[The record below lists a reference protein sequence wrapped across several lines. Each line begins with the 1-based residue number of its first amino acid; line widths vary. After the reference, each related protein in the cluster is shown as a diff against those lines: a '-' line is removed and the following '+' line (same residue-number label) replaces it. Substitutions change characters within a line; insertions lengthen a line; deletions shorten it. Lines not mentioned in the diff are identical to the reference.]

1 MGLSLMA
8 FSGYTLEELSA
19 RAASSEPEIAD
30 LLATLD
36 VLVDGRYEA
45 GHPEHERLWVGSSNQ
60 RFHYFTE
67 RYSPAIE
74 RPEPGAP
81 LRTIELRLSPDG
93 RLAADE
99 WRTPFLR
106 RLGR

>member
-1 MGLSLMA
+1 MGLSLIA

-19 RAASSEPEIAD
+19 RARGGEPEIGD
-30 LLATLD
+30 LLAALD

-45 GHPEHERLWVGSSNQ
+45 DRPERERLWVGSSNQ
-60 RFHYFTE
+60 RFHYFTD

-74 RPEPGAP
+74 RPLSDAP

-93 RLAADE
+93 RLSANG
-99 WRTPFLR
+99 WPSPFLR